1 MNAKL
6 ALATAQALSMAVFVI
21 IARWYLVPWMKTRD
35 RAEALTPL
43 LWLHVF
49 RYVALQGFSA
59 QMAGFP
65 ISNSARDEIL
75 YGDLTGMAL
84 AAAALFALR
93 HKARIAIPLVWVMV
107 AETITDTVV
116 NAHAGM
122 QEHLYGLAT
131 GLTWLVVSCYVPAI
145 MVSLGL
151 LIWQLYSRRGQ
162 PLERIRPAPAR
173 DLNPR
178 PVAVAR

>member
-6 ALATAQALSMAVFVI
+6 ALAAAQALSMVVLLI
-21 IARWYLVPWMKTRD
+21 IARWYVVPWLKTKA
-35 RAEALTPL
+35 RADALTPL

-49 RYVALQGFSA
+49 RYVALQSFSA

-84 AAAALFALR
+84 AVGTLIALR
-93 HKARIAIPLVWVMV
+93 YKARLAIPLAWVMV
-107 AETITDTVV
+107 AETMADTVINV
-116 NAHAGM
+116 HAGM
-122 QEHLYGLAT
+122 REHLFGLAT
-131 GLTWLVVSCYVPAI
+131 GVTWLVVSFYVPAI

-151 LIWQLYSRRGQ
+151 LIWQLYSRRGEA
-162 PLERIRPAPAR
+162 LERIQHVPAR
-173 DLNPR
+173 ESDR
-178 PVAVAR
+178 RRIAIAR